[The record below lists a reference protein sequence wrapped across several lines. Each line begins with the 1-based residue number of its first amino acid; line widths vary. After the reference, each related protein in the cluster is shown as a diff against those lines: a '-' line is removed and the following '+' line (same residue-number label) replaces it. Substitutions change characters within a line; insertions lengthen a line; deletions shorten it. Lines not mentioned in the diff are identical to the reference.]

1 MTCPKSEN
9 QQFELT
15 KAGKMT
21 IKFELFKVIKITCLK
36 ISNHGEAKNKFGQ
49 QVNLIQRAPLG
60 TLPQV
65 VVMSLPH
72 NHITLTNLFS
82 LVTEGL
88 LLSNL
93 HSKNNSLIEL
103 GHFSIGGSHY
113 LFIM

>member
-1 MTCPKSEN
+1 
-9 QQFELT
+9 
-15 KAGKMT
+15 MT

-49 QVNLIQRAPLG
+49 QA
-60 TLPQV
+60 
-65 VVMSLPH
+65 VMSLPH